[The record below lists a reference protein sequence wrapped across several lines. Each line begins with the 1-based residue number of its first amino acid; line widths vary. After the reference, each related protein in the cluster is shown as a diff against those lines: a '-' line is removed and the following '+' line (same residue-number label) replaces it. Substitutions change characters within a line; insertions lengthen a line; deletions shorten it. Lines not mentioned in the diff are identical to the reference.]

1 MQVSRKRSKGVIMTE
16 KEEQKKTGF
25 MKRMYRFIQHLQN
38 RIAMNRRRF
47 ILYSILRIL
56 VIVMM
61 VRCFFLGEYENV
73 ALCVLSLVLFLVPA
87 LAEEGL
93 NIRIPVLFE
102 SIIYIFIY
110 AAWILGEIQNY
121 YVLIPGWD
129 TMLHTMNG
137 FLCAA
142 VGFSLVDLLNHK
154 SKDVH
159 LSPMY
164 ITIVAFCFSMTVGVM
179 WEFIEYFCDSF
190 FYLDMQKDTII
201 RNIGTV
207 KLTGEL
213 QYIPNIEKTV
223 MYLADGR
230 TVTVNGGYLDVG
242 INDTMKDLFVNL
254 IGAIAF
260 SIIGYNYIAKRPDT
274 SIAPAFQ
281 IRYETPDEK
290 QRIKEKLAAADSL
303 SYREAF
309 SRDARELFG
318 RNTAARKA
326 EEIREDSTAVKA
338 LAANEDL
345 IESGASPDISVMNA
359 SAKTLSAVA
368 ESETD
373 CTSVKAAAEAA
384 EASSESTSARNAAEA
399 GSDTQA
405 GNTSAGDSAFDGGV
419 RHLRYKTIITAWI
432 GVLLAAAGFILLY
445 PIGNYL
451 LNIILIVTQAAQI
464 GGLLVFLFTPGK
476 KRTNGLWL
484 FTFAAMTAAMLVVFK
499 WMSQSEIYLAHVR
512 VYLSTMAIAFALPI
526 VLWKM
531 YRDGDREYAAK
542 QEAAM
547 AGQAAKTKTVTQQC
561 SPEDAAEYGKTAD
574 SRYEK

>member
-1 MQVSRKRSKGVIMTE
+1 MTE
-16 KEEQKKTGF
+16 KEEQKKPGF

-56 VIVMM
+56 VIFMM
-61 VRCFFLGEYENV
+61 IRCFILGEYENV

-213 QYIPNIEKTV
+213 QFIPNIEKTV

-260 SIIGYNYIAKRPDT
+260 SIIGYNYIAKRSDT

-290 QRIKEKLAAADSL
+290 QRIREKLAAADSL
-303 SYREAF
+303 SYRESF

-326 EEIREDSTAVKA
+326 EEIREDSTADKA

-345 IESGASPDISVMNA
+345 IESGASSDI
-359 SAKTLSAVA
+359 AKTG
-368 ESETD
+368 
-373 CTSVKAAAEAA
+373 AAAE
-384 EASSESTSARNAAEA
+384 NAA
-399 GSDTQA
+399 SD
-405 GNTSAGDSAFDGGV
+405 GEV
-419 RHLRYKTIITAWI
+419 RHLRYKTIITAWV

-451 LNIILIVTQAAQI
+451 LNIILIATQAAQI

-542 QEAAM
+542 QAENNEAGDNNETGSNREM
-547 AGQAAKTKTVTQQC
+547 
-561 SPEDAAEYGKTAD
+561 
-574 SRYEK
+574 

>member
-1 MQVSRKRSKGVIMTE
+1 
-16 KEEQKKTGF
+16 
-25 MKRMYRFIQHLQN
+25 MKRTFRLIQHLQN

-213 QYIPNIEKTV
+213 QFIPNIEKTV

-290 QRIKEKLAAADSL
+290 RQIREKLAAADSL
-303 SYREAF
+303 SYRESF

-326 EEIREDSTAVKA
+326 EEIREDSTADKA

-345 IESGASPDISVMNA
+345 IESGASSDI
-359 SAKTLSAVA
+359 AKTG
-368 ESETD
+368 
-373 CTSVKAAAEAA
+373 AAAE
-384 EASSESTSARNAAEA
+384 NAA
-399 GSDTQA
+399 SD
-405 GNTSAGDSAFDGGV
+405 GEV

-451 LNIILIVTQAAQI
+451 LNIILIATQAAQI

-542 QEAAM
+542 QAENNEAG
-547 AGQAAKTKTVTQQC
+547 GQ
-561 SPEDAAEYGKTAD
+561 
-574 SRYEK
+574 

>member
-1 MQVSRKRSKGVIMTE
+1 MQGGRKRSKGVTMTE
-16 KEEQKKTGF
+16 KEEQKKPGF

-56 VIVMM
+56 VIFMM
-61 VRCFFLGEYENV
+61 IRCFILGEYENV

-213 QYIPNIEKTV
+213 QFIPNIEKTV

-260 SIIGYNYIAKRPDT
+260 SIIGYNYIAKRSDT

-290 QRIKEKLAAADSL
+290 QRIREKLAAADSL
-303 SYREAF
+303 SYRESF

-326 EEIREDSTAVKA
+326 EEIREDSTADKA

-345 IESGASPDISVMNA
+345 IESGASSDI
-359 SAKTLSAVA
+359 AKTG
-368 ESETD
+368 
-373 CTSVKAAAEAA
+373 AAAE
-384 EASSESTSARNAAEA
+384 NAA
-399 GSDTQA
+399 SD
-405 GNTSAGDSAFDGGV
+405 GEV
-419 RHLRYKTIITAWI
+419 RHLRYKTIITAWV

-451 LNIILIVTQAAQI
+451 LNIILIATQAAQI

-542 QEAAM
+542 RAENNEAGDNNETGSNREM
-547 AGQAAKTKTVTQQC
+547 
-561 SPEDAAEYGKTAD
+561 
-574 SRYEK
+574 

>member
-1 MQVSRKRSKGVIMTE
+1 
-16 KEEQKKTGF
+16 
-25 MKRMYRFIQHLQN
+25 MKRTFRLIQHLQN

-56 VIVMM
+56 VIFMM
-61 VRCFFLGEYENV
+61 IRCFILGEYENV

-110 AAWILGEIQNY
+110 SAWILGEIQNY

-213 QYIPNIEKTV
+213 QFIPNIEKTV

-290 QRIKEKLAAADSL
+290 QRIREKLAAADSL
-303 SYREAF
+303 SYRESF

-326 EEIREDSTAVKA
+326 EEIREDSTADKA

-345 IESGASPDISVMNA
+345 IESGAAPDISVMNA
-359 SAKTLSAVA
+359 SAK
-368 ESETD
+368 
-373 CTSVKAAAEAA
+373 AAD
-384 EASSESTSARNAAEA
+384 ASSESTSARYTAEA
-399 GSDTQA
+399 EIDAQA
-405 GNTSAGDSAFDGGV
+405 GSTSDGGSASDGEV
-419 RHLRYKTIITAWI
+419 RHLRYKTIITAWV

-451 LNIILIVTQAAQI
+451 LNIILIATQAAQI

-526 VLWKM
+526 VLWNET
-531 YRDGDREYAAK
+531 GK
-542 QEAAM
+542 QSRNV
-547 AGQAAKTKTVTQQC
+547 KVIPK
-561 SPEDAAEYGKTAD
+561 PESNNNIG
-574 SRYEK
+574 RQ

>member
-1 MQVSRKRSKGVIMTE
+1 MQGGRKRSKGVTMTE
-16 KEEQKKTGF
+16 KEEQKKPGF

-56 VIVMM
+56 VIFMM
-61 VRCFFLGEYENV
+61 IRCFILGEYENV

-110 AAWILGEIQNY
+110 SAWILGEIQNY

-213 QYIPNIEKTV
+213 QFIPNIEKTV

-290 QRIKEKLAAADSL
+290 QRIREKLAAADSL
-303 SYREAF
+303 SYRESF

-326 EEIREDSTAVKA
+326 EEIREDSTADKA

-345 IESGASPDISVMNA
+345 IESGASSDI
-359 SAKTLSAVA
+359 AKTG
-368 ESETD
+368 
-373 CTSVKAAAEAA
+373 AAAE
-384 EASSESTSARNAAEA
+384 NAA
-399 GSDTQA
+399 SD
-405 GNTSAGDSAFDGGV
+405 GEV
-419 RHLRYKTIITAWI
+419 RHLRYKTIITAWV

-451 LNIILIVTQAAQI
+451 LNIILIATQAAQI

-531 YRDGDREYAAK
+531 YRDGDREYTAK
-542 QEAAM
+542 QAENNEAG
-547 AGQAAKTKTVTQQC
+547 GQ
-561 SPEDAAEYGKTAD
+561 
-574 SRYEK
+574 

>member
-1 MQVSRKRSKGVIMTE
+1 
-16 KEEQKKTGF
+16 
-25 MKRMYRFIQHLQN
+25 MKRTFRLIQHLQN

-56 VIVMM
+56 VIFMM
-61 VRCFFLGEYENV
+61 IRCFILGEYENV

-213 QYIPNIEKTV
+213 QFIPNIEKTV

-290 QRIKEKLAAADSL
+290 RQIREKLAAADSL
-303 SYREAF
+303 SYRESF

-326 EEIREDSTAVKA
+326 EEIREDSTADKA

-345 IESGASPDISVMNA
+345 IESGASSDI
-359 SAKTLSAVA
+359 AKTG
-368 ESETD
+368 
-373 CTSVKAAAEAA
+373 AAAE
-384 EASSESTSARNAAEA
+384 NAA
-399 GSDTQA
+399 SD
-405 GNTSAGDSAFDGGV
+405 GEV
-419 RHLRYKTIITAWI
+419 RHLRYKTIITAWV

-451 LNIILIVTQAAQI
+451 LNIILIATQAAQI

-542 QEAAM
+542 QAENNEA
-547 AGQAAKTKTVTQQC
+547 GDNNETGKQSRNVKVIPK
-561 SPEDAAEYGKTAD
+561 PESNNNIG
-574 SRYEK
+574 RQ

>member
-1 MQVSRKRSKGVIMTE
+1 
-16 KEEQKKTGF
+16 
-25 MKRMYRFIQHLQN
+25 MKRTFRLIQHLQN

-110 AAWILGEIQNY
+110 SAWILGEIQNY

-213 QYIPNIEKTV
+213 QFIPNIEKTV

-290 QRIKEKLAAADSL
+290 QRIREKLAAADSL
-303 SYREAF
+303 SYRESF

-326 EEIREDSTAVKA
+326 EEIREDSTADKA

-345 IESGASPDISVMNA
+345 IESGASSDI
-359 SAKTLSAVA
+359 AKTG
-368 ESETD
+368 
-373 CTSVKAAAEAA
+373 AAAE
-384 EASSESTSARNAAEA
+384 NAA
-399 GSDTQA
+399 SD
-405 GNTSAGDSAFDGGV
+405 GEV
-419 RHLRYKTIITAWI
+419 RHLRYKTIITAWV

-451 LNIILIVTQAAQI
+451 LNIILIATQAAQI

-531 YRDGDREYAAK
+531 YRDGDREYTAK
-542 QEAAM
+542 QAENNEAG
-547 AGQAAKTKTVTQQC
+547 GQ
-561 SPEDAAEYGKTAD
+561 
-574 SRYEK
+574 

>member
-1 MQVSRKRSKGVIMTE
+1 
-16 KEEQKKTGF
+16 
-25 MKRMYRFIQHLQN
+25 MKRTFRLIQHLQN

-56 VIVMM
+56 VIFMM
-61 VRCFFLGEYENV
+61 IRCFILGEYENV

-213 QYIPNIEKTV
+213 QFIPNIEKTV

-260 SIIGYNYIAKRPDT
+260 SIIGYNYIAKRSDT

-290 QRIKEKLAAADSL
+290 QRIREKLAAADSL
-303 SYREAF
+303 SYRESF

-326 EEIREDSTAVKA
+326 EEIREDSTADKA

-345 IESGASPDISVMNA
+345 IESGASSDI
-359 SAKTLSAVA
+359 AKTG
-368 ESETD
+368 
-373 CTSVKAAAEAA
+373 AAAE
-384 EASSESTSARNAAEA
+384 NAA
-399 GSDTQA
+399 SD
-405 GNTSAGDSAFDGGV
+405 GEV

-451 LNIILIVTQAAQI
+451 LNIILIATQAAQI

-542 QEAAM
+542 QAENNEVG
-547 AGQAAKTKTVTQQC
+547 GQ
-561 SPEDAAEYGKTAD
+561 
-574 SRYEK
+574 

>member
-1 MQVSRKRSKGVIMTE
+1 
-16 KEEQKKTGF
+16 
-25 MKRMYRFIQHLQN
+25 MKRTFRLIQHLQN

-56 VIVMM
+56 VIFMM
-61 VRCFFLGEYENV
+61 IRCFILGEYENV

-110 AAWILGEIQNY
+110 SAWILGEIQNY

-213 QYIPNIEKTV
+213 QFIPNIEKTV

-290 QRIKEKLAAADSL
+290 QRIREKLAAADSL
-303 SYREAF
+303 SYRESF

-326 EEIREDSTAVKA
+326 EEIREDSTADKA

-345 IESGASPDISVMNA
+345 IESGASSDI
-359 SAKTLSAVA
+359 AKTG
-368 ESETD
+368 
-373 CTSVKAAAEAA
+373 AAAE
-384 EASSESTSARNAAEA
+384 NAA
-399 GSDTQA
+399 SD
-405 GNTSAGDSAFDGGV
+405 GEV

-451 LNIILIVTQAAQI
+451 LNIILIATQAAQI

-542 QEAAM
+542 QAENNEA
-547 AGQAAKTKTVTQQC
+547 GDNNETGKQSRNVKVIPK
-561 SPEDAAEYGKTAD
+561 PESNNNIG
-574 SRYEK
+574 RQ

>member
-1 MQVSRKRSKGVIMTE
+1 MTE
-16 KEEQKKTGF
+16 KEKQKRPGF

-56 VIVMM
+56 VIFMM
-61 VRCFFLGEYENV
+61 IRCFILGEYENV

-110 AAWILGEIQNY
+110 SAWILGEIQNY

-213 QYIPNIEKTV
+213 QFIPNIEKTV

-290 QRIKEKLAAADSL
+290 RQIREKLAAADSL
-303 SYREAF
+303 SYRESF

-326 EEIREDSTAVKA
+326 EEIREDSTADKA

-345 IESGASPDISVMNA
+345 IESGASSDI
-359 SAKTLSAVA
+359 AKTG
-368 ESETD
+368 
-373 CTSVKAAAEAA
+373 AAAEKAA
-384 EASSESTSARNAAEA
+384 
-399 GSDTQA
+399 SD
-405 GNTSAGDSAFDGGV
+405 GEV
-419 RHLRYKTIITAWI
+419 RHLRYKTIITAWV

-451 LNIILIVTQAAQI
+451 LNIILIATQAAQI

-531 YRDGDREYAAK
+531 YRDGDREYTAK
-542 QEAAM
+542 QAENNEAG
-547 AGQAAKTKTVTQQC
+547 GQ
-561 SPEDAAEYGKTAD
+561 
-574 SRYEK
+574 

>member
-1 MQVSRKRSKGVIMTE
+1 
-16 KEEQKKTGF
+16 
-25 MKRMYRFIQHLQN
+25 MKRTFRLIQHLQN

-56 VIVMM
+56 VIFMM
-61 VRCFFLGEYENV
+61 IRCFILGEYENV

-213 QYIPNIEKTV
+213 QFIPNIEKTV

-290 QRIKEKLAAADSL
+290 QRIREKLAAADSL
-303 SYREAF
+303 SYRESF

-326 EEIREDSTAVKA
+326 EEIREDSTADKA

-345 IESGASPDISVMNA
+345 IESGASSDI
-359 SAKTLSAVA
+359 AKTG
-368 ESETD
+368 
-373 CTSVKAAAEAA
+373 AAAE
-384 EASSESTSARNAAEA
+384 NAA
-399 GSDTQA
+399 SD
-405 GNTSAGDSAFDGGV
+405 GEV
-419 RHLRYKTIITAWI
+419 RHLRYKTIITAWV

-451 LNIILIVTQAAQI
+451 LNIILIATQAAQI

-542 QEAAM
+542 QAENNEA
-547 AGQAAKTKTVTQQC
+547 GDNNETGKQSRNVKVIPK
-561 SPEDAAEYGKTAD
+561 PESNNNIG
-574 SRYEK
+574 RQ

>member
-1 MQVSRKRSKGVIMTE
+1 MQGRSPFGLCSRGRREDRGRGIAMTE
-16 KEEQKKTGF
+16 KEKQKRPGF
-25 MKRMYRFIQHLQN
+25 MKRTFRLIQHLQN

-213 QYIPNIEKTV
+213 QFIPNIEKTV

-290 QRIKEKLAAADSL
+290 QRIREKLAAADSL
-303 SYREAF
+303 SYRESF

-326 EEIREDSTAVKA
+326 EEIREDSTADKA

-345 IESGASPDISVMNA
+345 IESGASSDI
-359 SAKTLSAVA
+359 AKTG
-368 ESETD
+368 
-373 CTSVKAAAEAA
+373 AAAE
-384 EASSESTSARNAAEA
+384 NAA
-399 GSDTQA
+399 SD
-405 GNTSAGDSAFDGGV
+405 GEV
-419 RHLRYKTIITAWI
+419 RHLRYKTIITAWV

-451 LNIILIVTQAAQI
+451 LNIILIATQAAQI

-542 QEAAM
+542 QAVNNEAGDNNETGSNREM
-547 AGQAAKTKTVTQQC
+547 
-561 SPEDAAEYGKTAD
+561 
-574 SRYEK
+574 

>member
-1 MQVSRKRSKGVIMTE
+1 
-16 KEEQKKTGF
+16 
-25 MKRMYRFIQHLQN
+25 MKRTFRLIQHLQN

-56 VIVMM
+56 VIFMM
-61 VRCFFLGEYENV
+61 IRCFILGEYENV

-110 AAWILGEIQNY
+110 SAWILGEIQNY

-213 QYIPNIEKTV
+213 QFIPNIEKTV

-290 QRIKEKLAAADSL
+290 QRIREKLAAADSL
-303 SYREAF
+303 SYRESF

-318 RNTAARKA
+318 RNTAARRA
-326 EEIREDSTAVKA
+326 EEIREDSTADKA

-345 IESGASPDISVMNA
+345 IESGASSDI
-359 SAKTLSAVA
+359 AKTG
-368 ESETD
+368 
-373 CTSVKAAAEAA
+373 AAAE
-384 EASSESTSARNAAEA
+384 NAA
-399 GSDTQA
+399 SD
-405 GNTSAGDSAFDGGV
+405 GEV

-451 LNIILIVTQAAQI
+451 LNIILIATQAAQI

-542 QEAAM
+542 QAENNEVG
-547 AGQAAKTKTVTQQC
+547 GQ
-561 SPEDAAEYGKTAD
+561 
-574 SRYEK
+574 

>member
-1 MQVSRKRSKGVIMTE
+1 
-16 KEEQKKTGF
+16 
-25 MKRMYRFIQHLQN
+25 MKRTFRLIQHLQN

-56 VIVMM
+56 VIFMM
-61 VRCFFLGEYENV
+61 IRCFILGEYENV

-213 QYIPNIEKTV
+213 QFIPNIEKTV

-290 QRIKEKLAAADSL
+290 QRIREKLAAADSL
-303 SYREAF
+303 SYRESF

-326 EEIREDSTAVKA
+326 EEIREDSTADKA

-345 IESGASPDISVMNA
+345 IESGASSDI
-359 SAKTLSAVA
+359 AKTG
-368 ESETD
+368 
-373 CTSVKAAAEAA
+373 AAAE
-384 EASSESTSARNAAEA
+384 NAAPYGE
-399 GSDTQA
+399 
-405 GNTSAGDSAFDGGV
+405 V

-451 LNIILIVTQAAQI
+451 LNIILIATQAAQI

-542 QEAAM
+542 QAENNEAGDNNETGSNREM
-547 AGQAAKTKTVTQQC
+547 
-561 SPEDAAEYGKTAD
+561 
-574 SRYEK
+574 

>member
-1 MQVSRKRSKGVIMTE
+1 
-16 KEEQKKTGF
+16 
-25 MKRMYRFIQHLQN
+25 MKRTFRLIQHLQN

-56 VIVMM
+56 VIFMM
-61 VRCFFLGEYENV
+61 IRCFILGEYENV

-110 AAWILGEIQNY
+110 SAWILGEIQNY

-213 QYIPNIEKTV
+213 QFIPNIEKTV

-290 QRIKEKLAAADSL
+290 RQIREKLAAADSL
-303 SYREAF
+303 SYRESF

-318 RNTAARKA
+318 RNTAARRA
-326 EEIREDSTAVKA
+326 EEIREDSTADKA

-345 IESGASPDISVMNA
+345 IESGASSDI
-359 SAKTLSAVA
+359 AKTG
-368 ESETD
+368 
-373 CTSVKAAAEAA
+373 AAAE
-384 EASSESTSARNAAEA
+384 NAA
-399 GSDTQA
+399 SD
-405 GNTSAGDSAFDGGV
+405 GEV

-451 LNIILIVTQAAQI
+451 LNIILIATQAAQI

-542 QEAAM
+542 QAENNEVG
-547 AGQAAKTKTVTQQC
+547 GQ
-561 SPEDAAEYGKTAD
+561 
-574 SRYEK
+574 

>member
-1 MQVSRKRSKGVIMTE
+1 
-16 KEEQKKTGF
+16 
-25 MKRMYRFIQHLQN
+25 MKRTFRLIQHLQN

-56 VIVMM
+56 VIFMM
-61 VRCFFLGEYENV
+61 IRCFILGEYENV

-110 AAWILGEIQNY
+110 SAWILGEIQNY

-213 QYIPNIEKTV
+213 QFIPNIEKTV

-290 QRIKEKLAAADSL
+290 RQIREKLAAADSL
-303 SYREAF
+303 SYRESF

-326 EEIREDSTAVKA
+326 EEIREDSTADKA

-345 IESGASPDISVMNA
+345 IESGASSDI
-359 SAKTLSAVA
+359 AKTG
-368 ESETD
+368 
-373 CTSVKAAAEAA
+373 AAAE
-384 EASSESTSARNAAEA
+384 NAA
-399 GSDTQA
+399 SD
-405 GNTSAGDSAFDGGV
+405 GEV

-451 LNIILIVTQAAQI
+451 LNIILIATQAAQI

-531 YRDGDREYAAK
+531 YRDGDREYTAK
-542 QEAAM
+542 QAENNEAG
-547 AGQAAKTKTVTQQC
+547 GQ
-561 SPEDAAEYGKTAD
+561 
-574 SRYEK
+574 

>member
-1 MQVSRKRSKGVIMTE
+1 
-16 KEEQKKTGF
+16 
-25 MKRMYRFIQHLQN
+25 MKRTFRLIQHLQN

-56 VIVMM
+56 VIFMM
-61 VRCFFLGEYENV
+61 IRCFILGEYENV

-110 AAWILGEIQNY
+110 SAWILGEIQNY

-213 QYIPNIEKTV
+213 QFIPNIEKTV

-290 QRIKEKLAAADSL
+290 QRIREKLAAADSL
-303 SYREAF
+303 SYRESF

-326 EEIREDSTAVKA
+326 EEIREDSTADKA

-345 IESGASPDISVMNA
+345 IESGASSDI
-359 SAKTLSAVA
+359 AKTG
-368 ESETD
+368 
-373 CTSVKAAAEAA
+373 AAAE
-384 EASSESTSARNAAEA
+384 NAA
-399 GSDTQA
+399 SD
-405 GNTSAGDSAFDGGV
+405 GEV

-451 LNIILIVTQAAQI
+451 LNIILIATQAAQI

-542 QEAAM
+542 QAENNEVG
-547 AGQAAKTKTVTQQC
+547 GQ
-561 SPEDAAEYGKTAD
+561 
-574 SRYEK
+574 

>member
-1 MQVSRKRSKGVIMTE
+1 
-16 KEEQKKTGF
+16 
-25 MKRMYRFIQHLQN
+25 MKRTFRLIQHLQN

-56 VIVMM
+56 VIFMM
-61 VRCFFLGEYENV
+61 IRCFILSEYENV

-110 AAWILGEIQNY
+110 SAWILGEIQNY

-129 TMLHTMNG
+129 TILHTMNG

-213 QYIPNIEKTV
+213 QFIPNIEKTV

-290 QRIKEKLAAADSL
+290 QRIREKLAAADSL
-303 SYREAF
+303 SYRESF

-326 EEIREDSTAVKA
+326 EEIREDSTADKA

-345 IESGASPDISVMNA
+345 IESGASSDI
-359 SAKTLSAVA
+359 AKTG
-368 ESETD
+368 
-373 CTSVKAAAEAA
+373 AAAE
-384 EASSESTSARNAAEA
+384 NAA
-399 GSDTQA
+399 SD
-405 GNTSAGDSAFDGGV
+405 GEV

-451 LNIILIVTQAAQI
+451 LNIILIATQAAQI

-542 QEAAM
+542 QAENNEAG
-547 AGQAAKTKTVTQQC
+547 GQ
-561 SPEDAAEYGKTAD
+561 
-574 SRYEK
+574 

>member
-1 MQVSRKRSKGVIMTE
+1 
-16 KEEQKKTGF
+16 
-25 MKRMYRFIQHLQN
+25 MKRTFRLIQHLQN

-56 VIVMM
+56 VIFMM
-61 VRCFFLGEYENV
+61 IRCFILGEYENV

-110 AAWILGEIQNY
+110 SAWILGEIQNY

-213 QYIPNIEKTV
+213 QFIPNIEKTV

-290 QRIKEKLAAADSL
+290 QRIREKLAAADSL
-303 SYREAF
+303 SYRESF

-326 EEIREDSTAVKA
+326 EEIREDSTADKA

-345 IESGASPDISVMNA
+345 IESGASSDI
-359 SAKTLSAVA
+359 AKTG
-368 ESETD
+368 
-373 CTSVKAAAEAA
+373 AAAE
-384 EASSESTSARNAAEA
+384 NAA
-399 GSDTQA
+399 SD
-405 GNTSAGDSAFDGGV
+405 GEV

-451 LNIILIVTQAAQI
+451 LNIILIATQAAQI

-531 YRDGDREYAAK
+531 YRDGDREYTAK
-542 QEAAM
+542 QAENNEA
-547 AGQAAKTKTVTQQC
+547 GDNNETGKQSRNVKVIPK
-561 SPEDAAEYGKTAD
+561 PESNNNIG
-574 SRYEK
+574 RQ

>member
-1 MQVSRKRSKGVIMTE
+1 
-16 KEEQKKTGF
+16 
-25 MKRMYRFIQHLQN
+25 MKRTFRLIQHLQN

-56 VIVMM
+56 VIFMM
-61 VRCFFLGEYENV
+61 IRCFILGEYENV

-110 AAWILGEIQNY
+110 SAWILGEIQNY

-213 QYIPNIEKTV
+213 QFIPNIEKTV

-290 QRIKEKLAAADSL
+290 QRIREKLAAADSL
-303 SYREAF
+303 SYRESF

-326 EEIREDSTAVKA
+326 EEIREDSTADKA

-345 IESGASPDISVMNA
+345 IESGASSDI
-359 SAKTLSAVA
+359 AKTG
-368 ESETD
+368 
-373 CTSVKAAAEAA
+373 AAAE
-384 EASSESTSARNAAEA
+384 NAA
-399 GSDTQA
+399 SD
-405 GNTSAGDSAFDGGV
+405 GEV

-451 LNIILIVTQAAQI
+451 LNIILIATQAAQI

-542 QEAAM
+542 QAENNEAG
-547 AGQAAKTKTVTQQC
+547 GQ
-561 SPEDAAEYGKTAD
+561 
-574 SRYEK
+574 

>member
-1 MQVSRKRSKGVIMTE
+1 MQGRSPFGLCSRGRREDRGRGIAMTE
-16 KEEQKKTGF
+16 KEKQKRPGF
-25 MKRMYRFIQHLQN
+25 MKRTFRLIQHLQN

-56 VIVMM
+56 VIFMM
-61 VRCFFLGEYENV
+61 IRCFILGEYENV

-110 AAWILGEIQNY
+110 SAWILGEIQNY

-213 QYIPNIEKTV
+213 QFIPNIEKTV

-290 QRIKEKLAAADSL
+290 QRIREKLAAADSL
-303 SYREAF
+303 SYRESF

-326 EEIREDSTAVKA
+326 EEIREDSTADKA

-345 IESGASPDISVMNA
+345 IESGAAPDISVMNA
-359 SAKTLSAVA
+359 SAKMLSAVT

-373 CTSVKAAAEAA
+373 CTSVKAAAEAEIDA
-384 EASSESTSARNAAEA
+384 QAGSTSAG
-399 GSDTQA
+399 GSA
-405 GNTSAGDSAFDGGV
+405 SDGEV

-451 LNIILIVTQAAQI
+451 LNIILIATQAAQI

-542 QEAAM
+542 QAENNEAG
-547 AGQAAKTKTVTQQC
+547 GQ
-561 SPEDAAEYGKTAD
+561 
-574 SRYEK
+574 

>member
-1 MQVSRKRSKGVIMTE
+1 MTE
-16 KEEQKKTGF
+16 KEEQKKPGF

-110 AAWILGEIQNY
+110 SAWILGEIQNY

-213 QYIPNIEKTV
+213 QFIPNIEKTV

-290 QRIKEKLAAADSL
+290 QRIREKLAAADSL
-303 SYREAF
+303 SYRESF

-326 EEIREDSTAVKA
+326 EEIREDSTADKA

-345 IESGASPDISVMNA
+345 IESGAASDI
-359 SAKTLSAVA
+359 AKTG
-368 ESETD
+368 
-373 CTSVKAAAEAA
+373 AAAE
-384 EASSESTSARNAAEA
+384 NAA
-399 GSDTQA
+399 SD
-405 GNTSAGDSAFDGGV
+405 GEV
-419 RHLRYKTIITAWI
+419 RHLRYKTIITAWV

-451 LNIILIVTQAAQI
+451 LNIILIATQAAQI

-531 YRDGDREYAAK
+531 YRDGDREYTAK
-542 QEAAM
+542 QAENNEAG
-547 AGQAAKTKTVTQQC
+547 GQ
-561 SPEDAAEYGKTAD
+561 
-574 SRYEK
+574 

>member
-1 MQVSRKRSKGVIMTE
+1 
-16 KEEQKKTGF
+16 
-25 MKRMYRFIQHLQN
+25 MKRTFRLIQHLQN

-56 VIVMM
+56 VIFMM
-61 VRCFFLGEYENV
+61 IRCFILGEYENV

-110 AAWILGEIQNY
+110 SAWILGEIQNY

-213 QYIPNIEKTV
+213 QFIPNIEKTV

-290 QRIKEKLAAADSL
+290 RQIREKLAAADSL
-303 SYREAF
+303 SYRESF

-326 EEIREDSTAVKA
+326 EEIREDSTADKA

-345 IESGASPDISVMNA
+345 IESGASSDI
-359 SAKTLSAVA
+359 AKTG
-368 ESETD
+368 
-373 CTSVKAAAEAA
+373 AAAE
-384 EASSESTSARNAAEA
+384 NAA
-399 GSDTQA
+399 SD
-405 GNTSAGDSAFDGGV
+405 GEV

-451 LNIILIVTQAAQI
+451 LNIILIATQAAQI

-542 QEAAM
+542 QAENNEAG
-547 AGQAAKTKTVTQQC
+547 GQ
-561 SPEDAAEYGKTAD
+561 
-574 SRYEK
+574 

>member
-1 MQVSRKRSKGVIMTE
+1 MQGGRKRSKGVTMTE
-16 KEEQKKTGF
+16 KEEQKKPGF

-213 QYIPNIEKTV
+213 QFIPNIEKTV

-260 SIIGYNYIAKRPDT
+260 SIIGYNYIAKRSDT

-290 QRIKEKLAAADSL
+290 QRIREKLAAADSL
-303 SYREAF
+303 SYRESF

-326 EEIREDSTAVKA
+326 EEIREDSTADKA

-345 IESGASPDISVMNA
+345 IESGASSDI
-359 SAKTLSAVA
+359 AKTG
-368 ESETD
+368 
-373 CTSVKAAAEAA
+373 AAAE
-384 EASSESTSARNAAEA
+384 NAA
-399 GSDTQA
+399 SD
-405 GNTSAGDSAFDGGV
+405 GEV

-451 LNIILIVTQAAQI
+451 LNIILIATQAAQI

-542 QEAAM
+542 QAENNEVG
-547 AGQAAKTKTVTQQC
+547 GQ
-561 SPEDAAEYGKTAD
+561 
-574 SRYEK
+574 

>member
-1 MQVSRKRSKGVIMTE
+1 MTE
-16 KEEQKKTGF
+16 KEKQKRPGF
-25 MKRMYRFIQHLQN
+25 MKRTFRLIQHLQN

-213 QYIPNIEKTV
+213 QFIPNIEKTV

-290 QRIKEKLAAADSL
+290 QRIREKLAAADSL
-303 SYREAF
+303 SYRESF

-326 EEIREDSTAVKA
+326 EEIREDSTADKA

-345 IESGASPDISVMNA
+345 IESGAASDISVMNA
-359 SAKTLSAVA
+359 SAKMLSAVT

-373 CTSVKAAAEAA
+373 CTSVKAAAEA
-384 EASSESTSARNAAEA
+384 EIDVQA
-399 GSDTQA
+399 GSI
-405 GNTSAGDSAFDGGV
+405 SAGGSASDGEV
-419 RHLRYKTIITAWI
+419 RHLRYKTIITAWV

-451 LNIILIVTQAAQI
+451 LNIILIATQAAQI

-531 YRDGDREYAAK
+531 YRDGDREYTAK
-542 QEAAM
+542 QAENNEAG
-547 AGQAAKTKTVTQQC
+547 GQ
-561 SPEDAAEYGKTAD
+561 
-574 SRYEK
+574 

>member
-1 MQVSRKRSKGVIMTE
+1 
-16 KEEQKKTGF
+16 
-25 MKRMYRFIQHLQN
+25 MKRTFRLIQHLQN

-56 VIVMM
+56 VIFMM
-61 VRCFFLGEYENV
+61 IRCFILGEYENV

-110 AAWILGEIQNY
+110 SAWILGEIQNY

-213 QYIPNIEKTV
+213 QFIPNIEKTV

-290 QRIKEKLAAADSL
+290 RQIREKLAAADSL
-303 SYREAF
+303 SYRESF

-318 RNTAARKA
+318 RNTAARRA
-326 EEIREDSTAVKA
+326 EEIREDSTADKA

-345 IESGASPDISVMNA
+345 IESGASSDI
-359 SAKTLSAVA
+359 AKTG
-368 ESETD
+368 
-373 CTSVKAAAEAA
+373 AAAE
-384 EASSESTSARNAAEA
+384 NAA
-399 GSDTQA
+399 S
-405 GNTSAGDSAFDGGV
+405 DGGV

-445 PIGNYL
+445 PTGNSL
-451 LNIILIVTQAAQI
+451 LNIMLIVTQAAQI

-526 VLWKM
+526 ALWKM
-531 YRDGDREYAAK
+531 YRDGDREYTAK
-542 QEAAM
+542 QAENNEA
-547 AGQAAKTKTVTQQC
+547 GDNNETGKQSRNERVIPK
-561 SPEDAAEYGKTAD
+561 PESNNNIG
-574 SRYEK
+574 RQ

>member
-1 MQVSRKRSKGVIMTE
+1 MQGGRKRSKGVTMTE
-16 KEEQKKTGF
+16 KEEQKKPGF

-213 QYIPNIEKTV
+213 QFIPNIEKTV

-290 QRIKEKLAAADSL
+290 RQIREKLAAADSL
-303 SYREAF
+303 SYRESF

-326 EEIREDSTAVKA
+326 EEIREDSTAGKA

-345 IESGASPDISVMNA
+345 IESGAAPDISVMNA
-359 SAKTLSAVA
+359 SAKTLSAVT

-373 CTSVKAAAEAA
+373 CTSVKAAAEAEIDA
-384 EASSESTSARNAAEA
+384 QEGSTSAGCSA
-399 GSDTQA
+399 SD
-405 GNTSAGDSAFDGGV
+405 GEV
-419 RHLRYKTIITAWI
+419 RHLRYKTIITAWV

-451 LNIILIVTQAAQI
+451 LNIILIATQAAQI

-542 QEAAM
+542 QAENNEVG
-547 AGQAAKTKTVTQQC
+547 GQ
-561 SPEDAAEYGKTAD
+561 
-574 SRYEK
+574 

>member
-1 MQVSRKRSKGVIMTE
+1 MTE
-16 KEEQKKTGF
+16 KEEQKKPGF

-56 VIVMM
+56 VIFMM
-61 VRCFFLGEYENV
+61 IRCFILGEYENV

-213 QYIPNIEKTV
+213 QFIPNIEKTV

-260 SIIGYNYIAKRPDT
+260 SIIGYNYIAKRSDT

-290 QRIKEKLAAADSL
+290 QRIREKLAAADSL
-303 SYREAF
+303 SYRESF

-326 EEIREDSTAVKA
+326 EEIREDSTADKA

-345 IESGASPDISVMNA
+345 IESGASSDI
-359 SAKTLSAVA
+359 AKTG
-368 ESETD
+368 
-373 CTSVKAAAEAA
+373 AAAE
-384 EASSESTSARNAAEA
+384 NAA
-399 GSDTQA
+399 SD
-405 GNTSAGDSAFDGGV
+405 GEV
-419 RHLRYKTIITAWI
+419 RHLRYKTIITAWV

-451 LNIILIVTQAAQI
+451 LNIILIATQAAQI

-542 QEAAM
+542 RAENNEAGDNNETGSNREM
-547 AGQAAKTKTVTQQC
+547 
-561 SPEDAAEYGKTAD
+561 
-574 SRYEK
+574 

>member
-1 MQVSRKRSKGVIMTE
+1 
-16 KEEQKKTGF
+16 
-25 MKRMYRFIQHLQN
+25 MKRTFRLIQHLQN

-56 VIVMM
+56 VIFMM
-61 VRCFFLGEYENV
+61 IRCFILGEYENV

-110 AAWILGEIQNY
+110 SAWILGEIQNY

-213 QYIPNIEKTV
+213 QFIPNIEKTV

-290 QRIKEKLAAADSL
+290 QRIREKLAAADSL
-303 SYREAF
+303 SYRESF

-326 EEIREDSTAVKA
+326 EEIREDSTADKA

-345 IESGASPDISVMNA
+345 IESGASSDI
-359 SAKTLSAVA
+359 AKTG
-368 ESETD
+368 
-373 CTSVKAAAEAA
+373 AAAE
-384 EASSESTSARNAAEA
+384 NAA
-399 GSDTQA
+399 SD
-405 GNTSAGDSAFDGGV
+405 GEV

-451 LNIILIVTQAAQI
+451 LNIILIATQAAQI

-542 QEAAM
+542 QAENNEAGDNNETGSNREM
-547 AGQAAKTKTVTQQC
+547 
-561 SPEDAAEYGKTAD
+561 
-574 SRYEK
+574 

>member
-1 MQVSRKRSKGVIMTE
+1 
-16 KEEQKKTGF
+16 
-25 MKRMYRFIQHLQN
+25 MKRTFRLIQHLQN

-56 VIVMM
+56 VIFMM
-61 VRCFFLGEYENV
+61 IRCFILGEYENV

-110 AAWILGEIQNY
+110 SAWILGEIQNY

-213 QYIPNIEKTV
+213 QFIPNIEKTV

-290 QRIKEKLAAADSL
+290 QRIREKLAAADSL
-303 SYREAF
+303 SYRESF

-326 EEIREDSTAVKA
+326 EEIREDSTADKA

-345 IESGASPDISVMNA
+345 IESGASSDI
-359 SAKTLSAVA
+359 AKTG
-368 ESETD
+368 
-373 CTSVKAAAEAA
+373 AAAE
-384 EASSESTSARNAAEA
+384 NAA
-399 GSDTQA
+399 SD
-405 GNTSAGDSAFDGGV
+405 GEV

-451 LNIILIVTQAAQI
+451 LNIILIATQAAQI

-531 YRDGDREYAAK
+531 YRDGDREYTAK
-542 QEAAM
+542 QAENNEAG
-547 AGQAAKTKTVTQQC
+547 GQ
-561 SPEDAAEYGKTAD
+561 
-574 SRYEK
+574 

>member
-1 MQVSRKRSKGVIMTE
+1 MTE
-16 KEEQKKTGF
+16 KEKQKRPGF
-25 MKRMYRFIQHLQN
+25 MKRTFRLIQHLQN

-56 VIVMM
+56 VIFMM
-61 VRCFFLGEYENV
+61 IRCFILGEYENV

-110 AAWILGEIQNY
+110 SAWILGEIQNY

-213 QYIPNIEKTV
+213 QFIPNIEKTV

-290 QRIKEKLAAADSL
+290 QRIREKLAAADSL
-303 SYREAF
+303 SYRESF

-318 RNTAARKA
+318 RNTAARRA
-326 EEIREDSTAVKA
+326 EEIREDSTADKA

-345 IESGASPDISVMNA
+345 IESGAAPDISVMNA
-359 SAKTLSAVA
+359 SAK
-368 ESETD
+368 
-373 CTSVKAAAEAA
+373 AAD
-384 EASSESTSARNAAEA
+384 ASSESTSARYTAEA
-399 GSDTQA
+399 EIDAQA
-405 GNTSAGDSAFDGGV
+405 GSTSDGGSASDGEV
-419 RHLRYKTIITAWI
+419 RHLRYKTIITAWV

-451 LNIILIVTQAAQI
+451 LNIILIATQAAQI

-542 QEAAM
+542 QAENNEAG
-547 AGQAAKTKTVTQQC
+547 GQ
-561 SPEDAAEYGKTAD
+561 
-574 SRYEK
+574 

>member
-1 MQVSRKRSKGVIMTE
+1 MTE
-16 KEEQKKTGF
+16 KEKQKRPGF
-25 MKRMYRFIQHLQN
+25 MKRTFRLIQHLQN

-56 VIVMM
+56 VIFMM
-61 VRCFFLGEYENV
+61 IRCFILGEYENV

-93 NIRIPVLFE
+93 NIRIPVFFE

-110 AAWILGEIQNY
+110 SAWILGEIQNY

-213 QYIPNIEKTV
+213 QFIPNIEKTV

-290 QRIKEKLAAADSL
+290 QRIREKLAAADSL
-303 SYREAF
+303 SYRESF

-326 EEIREDSTAVKA
+326 EEIREDSTADKA

-345 IESGASPDISVMNA
+345 IESGASSDI
-359 SAKTLSAVA
+359 AKTG
-368 ESETD
+368 
-373 CTSVKAAAEAA
+373 AAAE
-384 EASSESTSARNAAEA
+384 NAA
-399 GSDTQA
+399 SD
-405 GNTSAGDSAFDGGV
+405 GEV

-451 LNIILIVTQAAQI
+451 LNIILIATQAAQI

-531 YRDGDREYAAK
+531 YRDGDREYTAK
-542 QEAAM
+542 QAENNEAG
-547 AGQAAKTKTVTQQC
+547 GQ
-561 SPEDAAEYGKTAD
+561 
-574 SRYEK
+574 

>member
-1 MQVSRKRSKGVIMTE
+1 
-16 KEEQKKTGF
+16 
-25 MKRMYRFIQHLQN
+25 MKRTFRLIQHLQN

-56 VIVMM
+56 VIFMM
-61 VRCFFLGEYENV
+61 IRCFILGEYENV

-93 NIRIPVLFE
+93 NIRIPVFFE

-110 AAWILGEIQNY
+110 SAWILGEIQNY

-213 QYIPNIEKTV
+213 QFIPNIEKTV

-290 QRIKEKLAAADSL
+290 QRIREKLAAADSL
-303 SYREAF
+303 SYRESF

-326 EEIREDSTAVKA
+326 EEIREDSTADKA

-345 IESGASPDISVMNA
+345 IESGASSDI
-359 SAKTLSAVA
+359 AKTG
-368 ESETD
+368 
-373 CTSVKAAAEAA
+373 AAAE
-384 EASSESTSARNAAEA
+384 NAA
-399 GSDTQA
+399 SD
-405 GNTSAGDSAFDGGV
+405 GEV

-451 LNIILIVTQAAQI
+451 LNIILIATQAAQI

-542 QEAAM
+542 QAENNEVG
-547 AGQAAKTKTVTQQC
+547 GQ
-561 SPEDAAEYGKTAD
+561 
-574 SRYEK
+574 

>member
-1 MQVSRKRSKGVIMTE
+1 MFYTKICIPISGNCREEVHSGFALAGAGKIVAGSIAMTE
-16 KEEQKKTGF
+16 KEKQKRPGF
-25 MKRMYRFIQHLQN
+25 MKRTFRLIQHLQN

-56 VIVMM
+56 VIFMM
-61 VRCFFLGEYENV
+61 IRCFILSEYENV

-93 NIRIPVLFE
+93 NIRIPVFFE

-110 AAWILGEIQNY
+110 SAWILGEIQNY

-213 QYIPNIEKTV
+213 QFIPNIEKTV

-290 QRIKEKLAAADSL
+290 QRIREKLAAADSL
-303 SYREAF
+303 SYRESF

-326 EEIREDSTAVKA
+326 EEIREDSTADKA

-345 IESGASPDISVMNA
+345 IESGASSDI
-359 SAKTLSAVA
+359 AKTG
-368 ESETD
+368 
-373 CTSVKAAAEAA
+373 AAAE
-384 EASSESTSARNAAEA
+384 NAA
-399 GSDTQA
+399 SD
-405 GNTSAGDSAFDGGV
+405 GEV

-451 LNIILIVTQAAQI
+451 LNIILIATQAAQI

-531 YRDGDREYAAK
+531 YRDGDREYTAK
-542 QEAAM
+542 QAENNEAG
-547 AGQAAKTKTVTQQC
+547 GQ
-561 SPEDAAEYGKTAD
+561 
-574 SRYEK
+574 

>member
-1 MQVSRKRSKGVIMTE
+1 
-16 KEEQKKTGF
+16 

-56 VIVMM
+56 VIFMM
-61 VRCFFLGEYENV
+61 IRCFILGEYENV

-110 AAWILGEIQNY
+110 SAWILGEIQNY

-213 QYIPNIEKTV
+213 QFIPNIEKTV

-290 QRIKEKLAAADSL
+290 RQIREKLAAADSL
-303 SYREAF
+303 SYRESF

-326 EEIREDSTAVKA
+326 EEIREDSTADKA

-345 IESGASPDISVMNA
+345 IESGASSDI
-359 SAKTLSAVA
+359 AKTG
-368 ESETD
+368 
-373 CTSVKAAAEAA
+373 AAAEKAA
-384 EASSESTSARNAAEA
+384 
-399 GSDTQA
+399 SD
-405 GNTSAGDSAFDGGV
+405 GEV
-419 RHLRYKTIITAWI
+419 RHLRYKTIITAWV

-451 LNIILIVTQAAQI
+451 LNIILIATQAAQI

-531 YRDGDREYAAK
+531 YRDGDREYTAK
-542 QEAAM
+542 QAENNEAG
-547 AGQAAKTKTVTQQC
+547 GQ
-561 SPEDAAEYGKTAD
+561 
-574 SRYEK
+574 

>member
-1 MQVSRKRSKGVIMTE
+1 
-16 KEEQKKTGF
+16 
-25 MKRMYRFIQHLQN
+25 MKRTFRLIQHLQN

-61 VRCFFLGEYENV
+61 VRCFFLGEYANV

-110 AAWILGEIQNY
+110 SAWILGEIQNY

-213 QYIPNIEKTV
+213 QFIPNIEKTV

-290 QRIKEKLAAADSL
+290 RQIREKLAAADSL
-303 SYREAF
+303 SYRESF

-326 EEIREDSTAVKA
+326 EEIREDSTADKA

-345 IESGASPDISVMNA
+345 IESGASSDI
-359 SAKTLSAVA
+359 AKTG
-368 ESETD
+368 
-373 CTSVKAAAEAA
+373 AAAE
-384 EASSESTSARNAAEA
+384 NAA
-399 GSDTQA
+399 SD
-405 GNTSAGDSAFDGGV
+405 GEV

-451 LNIILIVTQAAQI
+451 LNIILIATQAAQI

-542 QEAAM
+542 QAENNEAG
-547 AGQAAKTKTVTQQC
+547 GQ
-561 SPEDAAEYGKTAD
+561 
-574 SRYEK
+574 